1 MQCYNSQCA
10 DECAHQQG
18 FDEDKEMAIELLGEV
33 VPEYPGFET
42 LVDDIMIASRVDE
55 HTARNW
61 IVFAADEIRE
71 DF

>member
-10 DECAHQQG
+10 DEYEHQQG
-18 FDEDKEMAIELLGEV
+18 LDEDKEMALELLGEV

-42 LVDDIMIASRVDE
+42 LVDDIMIASGVNKN
-55 HTARNW
+55 TARNW